1 MSFYMVLQQTILL
14 MHLILALFPV
24 MYRLIWRF
32 PVLSPAPQMQRCSP
46 NRRRE
51 LNLNQMWRPP

>member
-1 MSFYMVLQQTILL
+1 MVFQQTILL
-14 MHLILALFPV
+14 MHLILAPFPV

-46 NRRRE
+46 NRSWE

>member
-1 MSFYMVLQQTILL
+1 MVFQQTILL

-51 LNLNQMWRPP
+51 LNLNQMWRPS